1 MLAGAAAL
9 LATGASAQTLTKVWE
24 HNTGIPGSAGGGD
37 MRFMTAKDGKILV
50 TDKGKKKIVAFDKD
64 GQSDYFDLTEAFDTH
79 YGTDATKQVISKID
93 TTVVAEND
101 TVFDTTWVEET
112 YRVLPAGGTLIA
124 TDDAGNIL
132 VNMGFPNAPSIT
144 DFIIVSSDLKNTYKL
159 QLTMPEGI
167 TAARADQTGRI
178 VGDMLSEEG
187 AYLWLCNNGDT
198 KVAIIK
204 IVAGEQ
210 DMEYSQASTACAVA
224 VNTSCVPQPVYYTVA
239 EIDALMEDLADLTPS
254 FWFRNRSY
262 PQNVYQWNEDG
273 TEQTAIVIT
282 EATEGAQTKN
292 ASQEGFEVINLQGE
306 TYFVVPM
313 TTDGTTGGRS
323 SNWGIYRASDQ
334 KLVATWEENP
344 QAGKGQGM
352 GGFYVEE
359 VNETSVNIYHFLAG
373 TVAGCYTFT
382 VPAAEEPAPAVDPL
396 YIFGSFQ
403 GWNPA
408 ESIELTYADGVYTI
422 EDVDFATEGGNFALA
437 TVQSSNW
444 DEVNANR
451 YGFAEDNAKAV
462 IGENAIV
469 KGAGA
474 IQVPYVGV
482 WDITVD
488 LNAMTVTL
496 ATETPEPTPTPEP
509 VVVAPGLNK
518 VWEVTTGVPGSA
530 SGGEFRFA
538 SAKDGKIIVTDKAN
552 KKIMTIDE
560 NGMAAEAIFDLAAA
574 FDTHYGA
581 DVEVEK
587 EVDTDVI
594 EKIDTIVSES
604 NDSTFDTTYVKE
616 TVKEIVHQVPGAA
629 TGITVDDAGNIL
641 VGTGFPNAASS
652 TDLIIISSDL
662 QNSYKLQLT
671 LPEGVAA
678 GRIDQYGHVVGDMLS
693 EEGAYLWLAINGQT
707 KVAVV
712 KIANGEQ
719 VVDDYTVASEN
730 VKVTMNTS
738 VLAQPAMWNVADID
752 ALIDEEANPSKSFWS
767 RNRGSA
773 SSIYGWNEDGTEQT
787 IISLTETGANGE
799 TTAGAGAEGFAT
811 FNLKGV
817 TYFVVPMSLDGKNRS
832 AAIGVY
838 DETGKLH
845 ATYSPEGVATG
856 MGQMGSI
863 IVAPINE
870 EAVEIYRF
878 IPGVFAGKYTF
889 GLEKEAEPLYLVGN
903 VNDNGWNVSTALEM
917 TYADGVYT
925 IENVTVNPAYD
936 EATEGYFSFITVLGT
951 SADDWATVNTGK
963 RYGAQTEDEVLA
975 LGTPV
980 AMSENWNSW
989 QLPAGKVYN
998 FTVDLNAMTVTA
1010 SEVSGVES
1018 IEGAENAP
1026 AVYYNLQ
1033 GVKVANPENGI
1044 YIKVQG
1050 NKASK
1055 VLVK

>member
-1 MLAGAAAL
+1 MLACAAAL
-9 LATGASAQTLTKVWE
+9 LATGASAQTLEKIWE
-24 HNTGIPGSAGGGD
+24 KNSGVPGSAGGGD
-37 MRFMTAKDGKILV
+37 LRFMTCDKDGKILV
-50 TDKGKKKIVAFDKD
+50 TDKGAKKIMTFNALW
-64 GQSDYFDLTEAFDTH
+64 GAQDYLDIAPIIDEH
-79 YGTDATKQVISKID
+79 YGEDVTTKEISKID
-93 TTVVAEND
+93 TTVVAEGD
-101 TVFDTTWVEET
+101 SIFDTTWVDVT
-112 YRVLPAGGTLIA
+112 NRVAPAAGTLIA
-124 TDDAGNIL
+124 SDDAGNIL
-132 VNMGFPNAPSIT
+132 INTGFPNASSGT
-144 DFIIVSSDLKNTYKL
+144 DFIIISADLKNSYKL
-159 QLTMPEGI
+159 QLTMPEGV
-167 TAARADQTGRI
+167 TAARCDQMGRI
-178 VGDMLSEEG
+178 VGNMLSDEG
-187 AYLWLCNNGDT
+187 AYMWICCNGATN
-198 KVAIIK
+198 VAIVK
-204 IVAGEQ
+204 VVNGVQ
-210 DMEYSQASTACAVA
+210 DMDYSQASTKCAVA
-224 VNTSCVPQPVYYTVA
+224 INTSCVAQPVYTTVA
-239 EIDALMEDLADLTPS
+239 EIDALMDELADLTPS

-273 TEQTAIVIT
+273 TEQTAITLT
-282 EATEGAQTKN
+282 EATESAQSKN
-292 ASQEGFEVINLQGE
+292 ASQEGFEVFTLQGE
-306 TYFVVPM
+306 TYFVIPM
-313 TTDGTTGGRS
+313 TTDGTTNGRG

-352 GGFYVEE
+352 GGFYVTP
-359 VNETSVNIYHFLAG
+359 NDETSVYIAHFIAG
-373 TVAGCYTFT
+373 TVVGNYLFT
-382 VPAAEEPAPAVDPL
+382 APKAEEPAPAL
-396 YIFGSFQ
+396 YIFGSFNS
-403 GWNPA
+403 WTPA
-408 ESIELTYADGVYTI
+408 EGLELTYADGVYTI
-422 EDVDFATEGGNFALA
+422 EDVEFGEGGNFGLS
-437 TVQSSNW
+437 TVKSDNW

-451 YGFAEDNAKAV
+451 YGFATDNAKAV
-462 IGENAIV
+462 VGENEIV

-474 IQVPYVGV
+474 IQVPYAGV

-488 LNAMTVTL
+488 IANLKLTL
-496 ATETPEPTPTPEP
+496 ATETPEPTPGPEP
-509 VVVAPGLNK
+509 VVIPEGLNK

-538 SAKDGKIIVTDKAN
+538 TARDGKILVTDKAN
-552 KKIMTIDE
+552 KKIMAIDE

-574 FDTHYGA
+574 IDTHYGA

-594 EKIDTIVSES
+594 EKIDTIVSET

-641 VGTGFPNAASS
+641 VGTDFPNAGSS

-662 QNSYKLQLT
+662 KNSYKLQLT

-730 VKVTMNTS
+730 VSVSMNTS
-738 VLAQPAMWNVADID
+738 VLAQPAMWSVADID

-773 SSIYGWNEDGTEQT
+773 QSIYGWNEDGTEQVVL
-787 IISLTETGANGE
+787 SLTETGANGE
-799 TTAGAGAEGFAT
+799 TTKGAGAEGFAT

-817 TYFVVPMSLDGKNRS
+817 TYFVVPMSLDGSARS

-845 ATYSPEGVATG
+845 ATYTPEGVATG

-878 IPGVFAGKYTF
+878 IPGVIAAKYTF
-889 GLEKEAEPLYLVGN
+889 GLEKEAAPLYLIGD
-903 VNDNGWNVSTALEM
+903 VNGTSWSTSASLPM

-925 IENVTVNPAYD
+925 IENVEVNDANAGY
-936 EATEGYFSFITVLGT
+936 GYFSFVTAQG
-951 SADDWATVNTGK
+951 DDWGTVNASV
-963 RYGAQTEDEVLA
+963 RYGAQTSDEAIATDVA
-975 LGTPV
+975 T
-980 AMSENWNSW
+980 AMSENWNAW
-989 QLPAGKVYN
+989 MIAAGTYN
-998 FTVDLNAMTVTA
+998 ITVDLTAMTVTV
-1010 SEVSGVES
+1010 SKGSGVEG

-1033 GVKVANPENGI
+1033 GVKVVNPENGVF
-1044 YIKVQG
+1044 IKVQG